1 MFKKHF
7 TKSSIIA
14 GLVLTT
20 GFVNAFELTQS
31 KSNSNIIINGIEKNN
46 KLIVTTPNGV
56 VKTFSINSDHY
67 ILSATK
73 LGQSQLQDGQYKFE
87 IVPHFQADSLATQI
101 RKSNN
106 KSLAQDYADTFKN
119 KDTNQSGVFTIA
131 DSYLIVSEPEDST
144 ILKSVGET
152 IKDQVILD
160 DLIVN
165 GSGCLGQD
173 CVNGESFGFDTLR
186 LKENNLR
193 IKFQDTST
201 SASFPSNDWQLTA
214 NDSANGGADKFSIDD
229 IDGGRTPFTLEA
241 GAPSHSL
248 YVDSAGRVGLGTS
261 NPVVELH
268 VVNGDSPTLRLEQ
281 NGSSGFGA
289 QTWDVAGNETN
300 FFVRDA
306 TNGSKLPFKIRPNAP
321 TNSLYIDADGDIGL
335 GNSAPDARLHVTGG
349 LHVTGAAQFDSGF
362 SSLAISGSDGTTNL
376 SIEETNAVE
385 QNRVLLNLTNLG
397 GSEIQFNTSNPFGV
411 SWSVRSDSSNGSFKI
426 SKKGQV
432 TAPFEISSG
441 GDIIQSGV
449 TLHSSDRNKKKN
461 INEVDPQLILEKVSE
476 LPIATWQYKSQAD
489 EIVHMGPMAQDFR
502 AAFGLGINDITI
514 SDTDVAGVALAS
526 IKALKSE
533 LDQRDIDMQQLQ
545 ETNNQ
550 LEQRLYNLEARFFA
564 KEKSVVQ
571 Q

>member
-1 MFKKHF
+1 MLKKHF

-20 GFVNAFELTQS
+20 GFVNAFELAQS